1 MSATIQNRDRLT
13 REQAQGLLDRHGIAP
28 TEQRLEI
35 TRLLFARH
43 QHLSAEQILAQLSMQ
58 ASQVS
63 KATVYNTL
71 KLFAETGLVREV
83 IIDSAK
89 RFYDS
94 NPNPHHHLFHTD
106 SGRLEDVAPAR
117 VEITDLPGL
126 SPSMEVVGVDVVIRV
141 APRKAQ

>member
-1 MSATIQNRDRLT
+1 MSATLQNRDRLT

-126 SPSMEVVGVDVVIRV
+126 SPAMEVVGVDVVIRV